1 MPKTASKSP
10 ESSGKDA
17 TGSPSQHPESTSPAD
32 TLISDFKYPEQ
43 RTTHFCCLNPPVCGA
58 LPWQPQEINIPLT
71 KKFYHTL
78 ILLSIFPGFSSH
90 PNPWAWR
97 TKPQSFKGTE
107 WTNMRC
113 TILSIM
119 VMEEDMTY
127 YHSFTRVQ
135 LFAMLWTVALQAP
148 LSMGFSR
155 QEYWNGFPCPPPG
168 DLPNPGTEPV
178 SYVSCFGRWVLYH

>member
-90 PNPWAWR
+90 PNPRRVRRHGGQSLSHLKGLSGLIWDVQYCQLRWWR
-97 TKPQSFKGTE
+97 RI
-107 WTNMRC
+107 WHI
-113 TILSIM
+113 ILASL
-119 VMEEDMTY
+119 V
-127 YHSFTRVQ
+127 SSS
-135 LFAMLWTVALQAP
+135 LQCYG
-148 LSMGFSR
+148 L
-155 QEYWNGFPCPPPG
+155 
-168 DLPNPGTEPV
+168 
-178 SYVSCFGRWVLYH
+178 